1 MKTISI
7 PKNTK
12 YLSEAL
18 NNTLP
23 KNCIFDKGKVGAG
36 GTTIALTNSESYIV
50 CVPYLALIENKISQS
65 KTDSMYPYD
74 ILAVTGD
81 TPMKVIKDYME
92 SNPVKKVMVT
102 YNSLKKLKKY
112 APECSLLI
120 DEYHLLFSQ
129 YIFRNEAVV
138 DVLKLFR
145 EFKSFTFMT
154 ATVLEDEFLLDELKD
169 IDKVVAEW
177 QDVLEVTVKPV
188 QSLNGVAASAITTI
202 NRFLNGDIVGNA
214 YLFVN
219 SVEFIKAMISGA
231 NLNASNTRLIYSK
244 SNKARLSIPNGKP
257 EDKPK
262 KINLITST
270 AFEGCDILDENG
282 RTIII
287 SDSSKQHTL
296 VDISTSLHQIAGRI
310 RDSKYAEEIWHL
322 FSNTR
327 YSKDLTYEEYSKVVQ
342 DNIKVSERRI
352 DTYNAI
358 IPEDRAV
365 ISVDSDSEY
374 FVKRDNWFYFDPN
387 RVKFDLYN
395 FKITNH
401 IYKTKVNLVTAYR
414 ANSLN
419 CPTVYMDK
427 SQVVID
433 TPEVGFNIEEVVNK
447 VKAVWDDHYN
457 LSKEPILSAAF
468 ARYPFLQEAIERLGF
483 DGIEEAGYV
492 ITNIKRKLVN
502 ADLRTSLN
510 VKIMKRLK
518 LESAIRKGEF
528 VASNKLKEIFNS
540 IHKELG
546 IKKAGKAKLIE
557 DYYDVK
563 SGVKRKDNKVVNGYY
578 IIREKIILK
587 SIS

>member
-7 PKNTK
+7 PKNTTF
-12 YLSEAL
+12 LSLAL

-50 CVPYLALIENKISQS
+50 CVPYLSLIENKISQS
-65 KTDSMYPYD
+65 KTDSIYPYE

-81 TPMKVIKDYME
+81 TPMKLIKEYMATH
-92 SNPVKKVMVT
+92 PVKKVMVT
-102 YNSLKKLKKY
+102 YNSLKKLRKY
-112 APECSLLI
+112 ASQCSLLI

-138 DVLKLFR
+138 DVLNLYK

-154 ATVLEDEFLLDELKD
+154 ATVLEDEFVLEELKGVE
-169 IDKVVAEW
+169 KVVAEW

-188 QSLNGVAASAITTI
+188 QSLNGVTASAINTI
-202 NRFLNGDIVGNA
+202 KRFLNGEIDGNA
-214 YLFVN
+214 YIFVN
-219 SVEFIKAMISGA
+219 SLEFIKTLISGA
-231 NLNASNTRLIYSK
+231 NLDASNTRLIYSK
-244 SNKARLSIPNGKP
+244 SNKVRLSIPNGKP
-257 EDKPK
+257 EDQAK

-270 AFEGCDILDENG
+270 AFEGCDILDEDG
-282 RTIII
+282 RTIIV

-310 RDSKYAEEIWHL
+310 RNSKYASEIWHL
-322 FSNTR
+322 FSSTR
-327 YSKDLTYEEYSKVVQ
+327 YSNDLTYEEYSEVVKE
-342 DNIKVSERRI
+342 NIKVSHRRI

-374 FVKRDNWFYFDPN
+374 FVKKDNLFHFDPN

-414 ANSLN
+414 ANGLN
-419 CPTVYMDK
+419 CPTVYMDR

-433 TPEVGFNIEEVVNK
+433 TPEVGFNFEEVVNSVK
-447 VKAVWDDHYN
+447 VVWDDIYN
-457 LSKEPILSAAF
+457 LNKQSILSAAF
-468 ARYPFLQEAIERLGF
+468 TRYPFLQEAIEKLGF
-483 DGIEEAGYV
+483 NGIEETGYV

-502 ADLRTSLN
+502 ADLSTSLN

-528 VASNKLKEIFNS
+528 VASSKLKEVLTLIYR
-540 IHKELG
+540 ELG
-546 IKKAGKAKLIE
+546 IKKKVTAPQILDFYEASNKKKKVDGKPV
-557 DYYDVK
+557 DGFV
-563 SGVKRKDNKVVNGYY
+563 
-578 IIREKIILK
+578 IIREKFLFTDLL
-587 SIS
+587 